1 MNPTVAF
8 QEPDA
13 PPAALIDTCVHCGF
27 CLPTCPTYVLWGEE
41 MDSPR
46 GRVYL
51 MKAGVEGRAEMTQSF
66 VQHFDRCLGCVA
78 CVTACPS
85 GVQYGPLIE
94 KIRAQIERRY
104 DRSLSDRLFRS
115 VLMGLVPY
123 PQRMRLAMLPLAV
136 IGPLVRAIGRALMA
150 PRNGVPHEPGKQ
162 LGDVVPGFSRIDE
175 GVRKPQPSTNPSF
188 WQRVAAALAL
198 SPPVSLFS
206 MFSRIAE
213 RTAAIGQQRMNVA
226 VLTGCVQRLSF
237 ADVNRA
243 TVNVLAA
250 EGCNVVAPAAQ
261 GCCGA
266 LPLHAGHIDQARR
279 LAKHNIEV
287 FETAGVDR
295 IVVNAAGCG
304 SAMKEYKDLLAADPA
319 WAARAH
325 AFSATVRDVSE
336 VLMEL
341 GEPRATRQPIRA
353 RIVYHDACHLAHG
366 QGVRAQPRALLQ
378 AIPGVEL
385 LTPAES
391 EICCGSAGIYNLVQP
406 GPAAELGARKARHIA
421 ALNPDLIAT
430 GNPGCTLQISAA
442 AAVLGYKWPVFHPI
456 QLVDA
461 SIHGRRIRGLRPKG

>member
-1 MNPTVAF
+1 MNSSPAF
-8 QEPDA
+8 EGPDA
-13 PPAALIDTCVHCGF
+13 PPADLIDTCVHCGF

-51 MKAGVEGRAEMTQSF
+51 MKAGVEGRAEMSPAF

-94 KIRAQIERRY
+94 KTRAQIERRHE
-104 DRSLSDRLFRS
+104 RTLPDRLFRS
-115 VLMGLVPY
+115 ALMALIPN
-123 PQRMRLAMLPLAV
+123 PTRLRIVMAPLALL
-136 IGPLVRAIGRALMA
+136 GPIVRLVGRALMPPTA
-150 PRNGVPHEPGKQ
+150 
-162 LGDVVPGFSRIDE
+162 DVAESGAR
-175 GVRKPQPSTNPSF
+175 RPQPSGEASF
-188 WQRVAAALAL
+188 WRRVAAALAL
-198 SPPVSLFS
+198 SPPVSLLSLFRS
-206 MFSRIAE
+206 IPEHTPAVGE
-213 RTAAIGQQRMNVA
+213 ARMKVA

-237 ADVNRA
+237 DDVNRA

-250 EGCNVVAPAAQ
+250 EGCSVAAPGAQ

-266 LPLHAGHIDQARR
+266 LPLHAGAIDQARR

-287 FETAGVDR
+287 FERAGVER

-304 SAMKEYKDLLAADPA
+304 SAMKEYKDLLAADQE

-325 AFSATVRDVSE
+325 AFSGKVRDVSE
-336 VLMEL
+336 LLVEL
-341 GEPRATRQPIRA
+341 GEPRAPRSPIHA
-353 RIVYHDACHLAHG
+353 RVAYHDACHLAHG
-366 QGVRAQPRALLQ
+366 QGVRTQPRALLQ

-406 GPAAELGARKARHIA
+406 EPAGQLGARKARNIA
-421 ALNPDLIAT
+421 ALSPDLIAT
-430 GNPGCTLQISAA
+430 ANPGCTLQIAA
-442 AAVLGYKWPVFHPI
+442 AARILGYNWPVFHPI
-456 QLVDA
+456 QLLDA
-461 SIHGRRIRGLRPKG
+461 SIRGKTLRGARQ

>member
-1 MNPTVAF
+1 
-8 QEPDA
+8 
-13 PPAALIDTCVHCGF
+13 
-27 CLPTCPTYVLWGEE
+27 

-46 GRVYL
+46 GRIYL
-51 MKAGVEGRAEMTQSF
+51 MKAGVEGRAELTSSF

-94 KIRAQIERRY
+94 KTRAQIERRY
-104 DRSLSDRLFRS
+104 ERSFADRLFRS
-115 VLMGLVPY
+115 ALMALVPY
-123 PQRMRLAMLPLAV
+123 PQRMRIAMLPLV
-136 IGPLVRAIGRALMA
+136 LLGGVVRAIGRALMA
-150 PRNGVPHEPGKQ
+150 PRKGEAGAQ
-162 LGDVVPGFSRIDE
+162 DGDVRQKQPAADATLMQRI
-175 GVRKPQPSTNPSF
+175 
-188 WQRVAAALAL
+188 AAVLAL

-206 MFSRIAE
+206 LFRSIPEHTPAVGE
-213 RTAAIGQQRMNVA
+213 QRLKVA

-237 ADVNRA
+237 DDVNRA

-250 EGCNVVAPAAQ
+250 EGCSVTTPATQ

-266 LPLHAGHIDQARR
+266 LPLHAGGIEQARR
-279 LAKHNIEV
+279 LARHNIEV
-287 FETAGVDR
+287 FEAAGVDR

-304 SAMKEYKDLLAADPA
+304 SAMKEYKDLLQADPT

-325 AFSATVRDVSE
+325 AFSARVRDVSE
-336 VLMEL
+336 LLVEL

-353 RIVYHDACHLAHG
+353 RVVYHDACHLAHG
-366 QGVRAQPRALLQ
+366 QGVRSQPRALLQ

-406 GPAAELGARKARHIA
+406 EPAAQLGARKARHIA
-421 ALNPDLIAT
+421 TLSPDMIAT

-442 AAVLGYKWPVFHPI
+442 ARVLGYKWPVFHPI
-456 QLVDA
+456 QLLDA
-461 SIHGRRIRGLRPKG
+461 SIRGKTLRGASK